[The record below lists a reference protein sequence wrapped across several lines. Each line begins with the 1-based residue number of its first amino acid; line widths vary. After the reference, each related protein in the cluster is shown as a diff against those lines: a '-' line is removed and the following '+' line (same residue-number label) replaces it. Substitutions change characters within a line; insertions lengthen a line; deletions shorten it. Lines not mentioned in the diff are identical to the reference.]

1 MSLFLCAVYSRAH
14 ALMASLPLPPGAS
27 DSFQLDLKGVL
38 YDATVL
44 PLAGTALVV
53 NIGPTSAKVW
63 CDVWAECGK
72 KCEHMRMHAGLL
84 VGLQLL
90 FMHTAEPV
98 LCFPL
103 PQPRRWRQSCMT
115 L

>member
-1 MSLFLCAVYSRAH
+1 
-14 ALMASLPLPPGAS
+14 MASLPLPPGAS

-63 CDVWAECGK
+63 CDVWAVCGK
-72 KCEHMRMHAGLL
+72 KCEHMGRVAHAY
-84 VGLQLL
+84 
-90 FMHTAEPV
+90 ARW
-98 LCFPL
+98 PL
-103 PQPRRWRQSCMT
+103 GGFAAVIHAHR
-115 L
+115 

>member
-1 MSLFLCAVYSRAH
+1 
-14 ALMASLPLPPGAS
+14 MASLPLPPGAS

-44 PLAGTALVV
+44 PLAGTAMVV

-72 KCEHMRMHAGLL
+72 KCEHMGRAQVAHAY
-84 VGLQLL
+84 
-90 FMHTAEPV
+90 A
-98 LCFPL
+98 
-103 PQPRRWRQSCMT
+103 RWSLGGVAAVIHAHR
-115 L
+115 